1 MKKIFSSPFFLLV
14 ARDLKIR
21 YIASY
26 LGIMWAF
33 VQPVVTVLI
42 FWFVFSIG
50 FKVRPMSEVPF
61 IVWLLPGYLAWQY
74 FAEAVSGATQS
85 IVESSYLV
93 KKIVFKV
100 EVLPVVKMMTALII
114 HIFFLFVMVL
124 MYVAMGQTLTVSCLQ
139 VAYYLGA
146 LMSLV
151 YGLSLLTSALSV
163 FTRDIGQIVGMI
175 MQFGFWGTPIF
186 WDVKMLPEEYRWII
200 ELNPMYYIVEG
211 YRQSMLGGVWFF
223 ERPESVNYW
232 VETAVIVLIGRYFF
246 RKMRPHFADVL

>member
-1 MKKIFSSPFFLLV
+1 MKEIFSSPFFLLV
-14 ARDLKIR
+14 VRDLKVR

-33 VQPVVTVLI
+33 VQPIVTVLI

-50 FKVRPMSEVPF
+50 FKVRPVSEVPF
-61 IVWLLPGYLAWQY
+61 ILWLLPGYLAWQY

-100 EVLPVVKMMTALII
+100 ELLPIVKMMTALIV
-114 HIFFLFVMVL
+114 HIFFLLVMML

-139 VAYYLGA
+139 LVYYLGA
-146 LMSLV
+146 LMSFV

-163 FTRDIGQIVGMI
+163 FTRDIGQIVGMV

-186 WDVKMLPEEYRWII
+186 WDVNMLPEHYRWII
-200 ELNPMYYIVEG
+200 ELNPLFYIVEG
-211 YRQSMLGGVWFF
+211 YRLSLLGGYCFWQ
-223 ERPESVNYW
+223 RPLTLWYW
-232 VETAVIVLIGRYFF
+232 LVTLLLIKFGQVVFNRL
-246 RKMRPHFADVL
+246 RPHFPDVL